1 MIQEFERLRIRKEWT
16 YVEVTNLLKT
26 NTKAYKQYV
35 NGQRIIKSKR
45 MLRIIEDQLNLHK
58 EKKGLEQRTNHHYKT
73 KMLLQLLDLH
83 SNENWSS
90 LPENDPKLNDL
101 REHYGLARKDK

>member
-45 MLRIIEDQLNLHK
+45 MLRIIEDKLNLYKIKNHEYYRTWFS
-58 EKKGLEQRTNHHYKT
+58 EKAKL
-73 KMLLQLLDLH
+73 LLQTLDLH
-83 SNENWSS
+83 SKENWSS
-90 LPENDPKLNDL
+90 LPENDTKLNDL
-101 REHYGLARKDK
+101 REHYGIPRKDK